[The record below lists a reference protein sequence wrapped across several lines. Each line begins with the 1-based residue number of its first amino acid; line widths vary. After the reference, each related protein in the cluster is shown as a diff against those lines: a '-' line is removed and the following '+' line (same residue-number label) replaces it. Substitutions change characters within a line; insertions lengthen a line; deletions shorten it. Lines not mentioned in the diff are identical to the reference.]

1 MNVHKNARLTPHG
14 RERIVRQVESGQT
27 LKAVGEAAGVCP
39 RTVRKWVSRY
49 RSEGL
54 AGLRDRSSR
63 PHRLHRPTPQ
73 AVVAEVACLRR
84 QRYTGQQI
92 AAGLRISPATV
103 SRILRRLGLNRLA
116 ALEPAEPVRRYE
128 REHPGELI
136 HIDIKKL
143 GRFNRVGHRITGDRR
158 GQSNSRGVGWE
169 YVHVC
174 IDDAS
179 RIAYAEIKK
188 SERKASAIAFLK
200 AAVIYYAK
208 LGISMDSNLYGNGE
222 AYAEE
227 LNAVIAAASLRRPV
241 LVGWS
246 YGTRIISDYLVRYG
260 SASLAGINFVGAVG
274 NNDPTHFG
282 SAMPLIPKTG
292 TEDLVQSIEA
302 TKAFIRGCFEK
313 QPTAEEFETILAF
326 NMVVPAKIRGWLRRP
341 APSYEQALKAV
352 SVPTLVTHGVED
364 RILGIGLGKYLA
376 TTVPGAKASFY
387 QGIGHAPFWEDASRF
402 NQELSEFVK
411 STAPPGKSDP

>member
-1 MNVHKNARLTPHG
+1 MFPGIIATAAAILLLVVEAGPARSQSHRPFAVKTPDGINISAQEWGNPNG
-14 RERIVRQVESGQT
+14 REIVFIHGFMQSHLSWSKQIRD
-27 LKAVGEAAGVCP
+27 P
-39 RTVRKWVSRY
+39 
-49 RSEGL
+49 GL
-54 AGLRDRSSR
+54 AKQFRM
-63 PHRLHRPTPQ
+63 
-73 AVVAEVACLRR
+73 
-84 QRYTGQQI
+84 
-92 AAGLRISPATV
+92 ISYDF
-103 SRILRRLGLNRLA
+103 R
-116 ALEPAEPVRRYE
+116 
-128 REHPGELI
+128 
-136 HIDIKKL
+136 
-143 GRFNRVGHRITGDRR
+143 GHGGSDKI
-158 GQSNSRGVGWE
+158 
-169 YVHVC
+169 
-174 IDDAS
+174 
-179 RIAYAEIKK
+179 
-188 SERKASAIAFLK
+188 
-200 AAVIYYAK
+200 
-208 LGISMDSNLYGNGE
+208 MDPNLYGNGE

-260 SASLAGINFVGAVG
+260 SERIAGINFVGAVG

-282 SAMPLIPKTG
+282 SAMPLIPKTA
-292 TEDLVQSIEA
+292 TEDLAQSIEA

-341 APSYEQALKAV
+341 APSYEQALRAV
-352 SVPTLVTHGVED
+352 TVPTLVTHGVED

-402 NQELSEFVK
+402 NQELSEFVN